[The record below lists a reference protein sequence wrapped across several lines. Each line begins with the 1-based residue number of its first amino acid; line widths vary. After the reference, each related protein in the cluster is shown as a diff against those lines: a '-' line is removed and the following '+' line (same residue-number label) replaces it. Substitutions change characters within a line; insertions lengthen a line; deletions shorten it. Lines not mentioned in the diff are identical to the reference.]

1 MLMEKVKGLQ
11 TRLLPHRLIML
22 QTLVLLL
29 CSFMVFTAQASVVH
43 RFNDRSLYINDPTPG
58 ATTQY
63 KISLTYNNQ
72 GYTSTV
78 GSIDLLFCYD
88 PIPSETLS
96 AQNQVDHHP
105 CVTPTG
111 LDVSHASL
119 SGQFGVT
126 GYSILSQTTN
136 EIILTRTPGAVTET
150 PSIYTFD
157 NVVNP
162 ADTSKSFAIRMS
174 NYASTN
180 ATGQIINLGSVIS
193 EVTDGISFETQVPPQ
208 LVFCLAGG
216 VEFSCSGT
224 HGGNYTDMG
233 DLDSDHTLTAQ
244 SQMAAG
250 TNASNGYVITVNGPT
265 MEAGTHVI
273 DNLTTPTV
281 SAAGNNQF
289 GINLVQNT
297 EPALGA
303 DADGQFANATA
314 TPNYSIPNHFMYHD
328 GDVVASAPNVSLM
341 RRFTVSYILNSA
353 PNIRAGVYTTTI
365 TFICSGRF

>member
-1 MLMEKVKGLQ
+1 MNKVKGLQ
-11 TRLLPHRLIML
+11 VRLLPHRLIMF
-22 QTLVLLL
+22 QTVVLLL
-29 CSFMVFTAQASVVH
+29 CSFMVFTAQATVVH

-72 GYTSTV
+72 GPTSTV

-88 PIPSETLS
+88 PIPSEDIS
-96 AQNQVDHHP
+96 PQNPVDHHP
-105 CVTPTG
+105 CVAPTG
-111 LDVSHASL
+111 LDVSHALL
-119 SGQFGVT
+119 SGQFGIT
-126 GYSILSQTTN
+126 GYSVLSQTSN
-136 EIILTRTPGAVTET
+136 HIILTRTPGSVTET

-157 NVVNP
+157 GIVNP
-162 ADTSKSFAIRMS
+162 TDTSQSFAIRMS
-174 NYASTN
+174 SYASTD
-180 ATGQIINLGSVIS
+180 ATGSIVNLGSVIS
-193 EVTDGISFETQVPPQ
+193 EVTNGVSLETQVPPQ
-208 LVFCLAGG
+208 LVFCVAGG
-216 VEFSCSGT
+216 VDFNCGGT

-233 DLDSDHTLTAQ
+233 DLDPDQTLTAQ

-250 TNASNGYVITVNGPT
+250 TNATAGYVITVNGPT

-297 EPALGA
+297 EPAMGA
-303 DADGQFANATA
+303 DPDGQFTNATA
-314 TPNYSIPNHFMYHD
+314 TPDYSIPNHFVYRN

-353 PNIRAGVYTTTI
+353 PDIRAGVYTTTL